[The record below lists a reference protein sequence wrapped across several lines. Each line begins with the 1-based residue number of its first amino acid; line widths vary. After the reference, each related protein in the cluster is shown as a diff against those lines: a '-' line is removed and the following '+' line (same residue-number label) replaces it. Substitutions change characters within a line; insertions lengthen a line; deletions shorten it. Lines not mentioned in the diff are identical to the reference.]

1 MPREKP
7 SYRDVLDDLNKE
19 FPNGCMLKAKDVC
32 QFTGLCYNT
41 VVKYFP
47 IKKGVGISKQVLARL
62 IAYDGS
68 R

>member
-7 SYRDVLDDLNKE
+7 SYRDILDDLNTE

-41 VVKYFP
+41 VVKYYP

-62 IAYDGS
+62 IAYDGK
-68 R
+68 